1 MKNKIIILLSVVAI
15 LFMACNEW
23 EQMVA
28 LPLSEK
34 PTSGRVVLIEE
45 FTGAKCPNC
54 PAGTKALEAIA
65 DKYPDNVVVVGV
77 HSNFLANPAV
87 TGDPKLSYPEA
98 QEVEN
103 YLGAWLGKPEAAFNR
118 KKFTNQSNIRIGKPD
133 TWIVYVEEEL
143 KLIPAANLL
152 ISRKYSDA
160 NRELTIELKTIA
172 KQNIDKAIHLHVMIT
187 ESNIF
192 TTQESSTGNIP
203 NYNQKHVLRKVI
215 TPIPGDKIADN
226 LVSGQEVIKEYKY
239 TLPSDAVLWKSENC
253 SVVAFLSYDESNKT
267 ILQAAEI
274 KVK

>member
-1 MKNKIIILLSVVAI
+1 MKNKIIILLSVVAT

-34 PTSGRVVLIEE
+34 PSSGRVVLIEE

-98 QEVEN
+98 QDVEN

-160 NRELTIELKTIA
+160 TRELTIELKTIA
-172 KQNIDKAIHLHVMIT
+172 KQNS
-187 ESNIF
+187 SN
-192 TTQESSTGNIP
+192 GNIP

-239 TLPSDAVLWKSENC
+239 TLPTDAVLWKSENC
-253 SVVAFLSYDESNKT
+253 SVVAFLSFDESNKT